1 MEEIDSARVAAA
13 ASVCDIASRPSE
25 RGHTCL
31 PAHAYHPCPW
41 AAGPP
46 KLMSG
51 TSAYTTSYQAA
62 HASRAPGSIARW
74 RDVQPRPSPQVDQ
87 IAKWK
92 AQAIEKERA
101 LAEQRRARL
110 AQSSALP
117 ALGGNNAPDR
127 IASRV
132 SSLPTHLAYS
142 AQSSS
147 VATAPPHLSNAA
159 AREQPRRERSADE
172 RYLNARPR
180 GSDLSST
187 VEARR
192 ARRQTATTSSSY
204 GLQAPAPAPGSQSNN
219 RDSVSMYQSSGIATT
234 PSRRAYD
241 HDRGSEG
248 MAVSPAPAP
257 TPTPSATPPTHGS
270 SKSAAPV
277 PGRQAVAAPAPTDS
291 NGKKLCCDACDGP
304 HLTAECPL
312 YKGKARENH
321 KDGQRGK
328 PKEIGSGTGGNFVLT
343 KAKEV
348 RMPPDGS
355 CLFHALCYGLGLS
368 SAPSL
373 RKEIANYIANN
384 PDLEIAGDPLKDWVA
399 WDGGGSVSTYT
410 RKMASPNGPWGGG
423 IEMAACSR
431 YALAVLASAADAA
444 SAMTTPRLLSC

>member
-1 MEEIDSARVAAA
+1 
-13 ASVCDIASRPSE
+13 
-25 RGHTCL
+25 
-31 PAHAYHPCPW
+31 
-41 AAGPP
+41 
-46 KLMSG
+46 MSG
-51 TSAYTTSYQAA
+51 GANMTSYQAA
-62 HASRAPGSIARW
+62 HASRATGSIARW

-117 ALGGNNAPDR
+117 ALAGNNAPDR

-132 SSLPTHLAYS
+132 SNVPTHLAYS
-142 AQSSS
+142 AQSSGA
-147 VATAPPHLSNAA
+147 ATAPSQLSNAA
-159 AREQPRRERSADE
+159 TREQQRREQSTGE
-172 RYLNARPR
+172 RYPSARPR
-180 GSDLSST
+180 GSDLAST
-187 VEARR
+187 LEARR
-192 ARRQTATTSSSY
+192 ARRQTATTASSY
-204 GLQAPAPAPGSQSNN
+204 GLQAPAPAPESQRNN
-219 RDSVSMYQSSGIATT
+219 YDSVSRHQSSGIATT
-234 PSRRAYD
+234 PSRRTYGR
-241 HDRGSEG
+241 DRGG
-248 MAVSPAPAP
+248 QRVAVSPAPAP
-257 TPTPSATPPTHGS
+257 PSAPSATPPTRGS

-277 PGRQAVAAPAPTDS
+277 PGRQAVAAPAPTACD
-291 NGKKLCCDACDGP
+291 GKKLCCDACDGP
-304 HLTAECPL
+304 HVTAECPL

-384 PDLEIAGDPLKDWVA
+384 PDLEIAGDPLKDWIA
-399 WDGGGSVSTYT
+399 WDGGGSVSSYT

-431 YALAVLASAADAA
+431 YALAALASAADNG
-444 SAMTTPRLLSC
+444 SDTTTPLLLYGLSC